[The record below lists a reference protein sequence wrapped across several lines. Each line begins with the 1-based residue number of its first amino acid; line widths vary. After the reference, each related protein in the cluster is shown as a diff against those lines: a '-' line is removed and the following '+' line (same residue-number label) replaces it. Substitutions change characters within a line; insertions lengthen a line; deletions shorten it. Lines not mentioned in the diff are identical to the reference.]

1 MEKEIQ
7 FPFSIFFYLYSP
19 HTTILLQEFQMRME
33 QIIFHILKLIIISL
47 DKYQCCWADSSL
59 LPFV

>member
-19 HTTILLQEFQMRME
+19 HTTILLQKFQMRMKR
-33 QIIFHILKLIIISL
+33 IVFHILKLIIIPL
-47 DKYQCCWADSSL
+47 DKYRGC
-59 LPFV
+59 